1 MNYNNITIEQFQ
13 KLSNCIILNSE
24 KIEDSQI
31 VNTFKLGQ
39 DILNIFEGVEHTDS
53 GQWMV
58 DEFNKR
64 LEKYAFLN
72 EPIQSDSW
80 VKVVKV
86 GGKDY
91 KVKQT
96 PDKWNVGQFVSMAY
110 LTKRHEDIMN
120 NSNLTPENII
130 DIPTIANYAMKE
142 RNQDKAYDE
151 GLTPCPCCGRG
162 IKDDNKKFFI
172 HSIYGAATYP
182 ASDNNQY
189 ADAWDMAVGSECAK
203 KFPKGYVFTVE

>member
-24 KIEDSQI
+24 QIEDSQI
-31 VNTFKLGQ
+31 VNTYKLGQ
-39 DILNIFEGVEHTDS
+39 DLLNIFEGVEHTDS

-72 EPIQSDSW
+72 EPIQSDEW

-96 PDKWNVGQFVSMAY
+96 PDKWNVGQFVSMAS
-110 LTKRHEDIMN
+110 LTKRHEDIIDNCHLIIAVMLLDN
-120 NSNLTPENII
+120 VETSELMEFADKVRKEVTI
-130 DIPTIANYAMKE
+130 DIAYPLAVFFTGVMLLLPPNIAPYLKEVHPTGLVANG
-142 RNQDKAYDE
+142 D
-151 GLTPCPCCGRG
+151 GTIL
-162 IKDDNKKFFI
+162 
-172 HSIYGAATYP
+172 
-182 ASDNNQY
+182 
-189 ADAWDMAVGSECAK
+189 
-203 KFPKGYVFTVE
+203 

>member
-1 MNYNNITIEQFQ
+1 MNYNQITIEQFQ

-31 VNTFKLGQ
+31 VNTYKLGQ

-72 EPIQSDSW
+72 EPIQSDEW
-80 VKVVKV
+80 VKAVKV

-96 PDKWNVGQFVSMAY
+96 PDKWNVGQFVSMAS
-110 LTKRHEDIMN
+110 LTKRHEDIIDNCHLIIAVMLLDN
-120 NSNLTPENII
+120 VETSELMEFADKVRKEVTI
-130 DIPTIANYAMKE
+130 DIAYPLAVFFTGVMLMLPPNIAPYLKEVPPT
-142 RNQDKAYDE
+142 
-151 GLTPCPCCGRG
+151 GLVQSGDGTT
-162 IKDDNKKFFI
+162 
-172 HSIYGAATYP
+172 H
-182 ASDNNQY
+182 
-189 ADAWDMAVGSECAK
+189 
-203 KFPKGYVFTVE
+203 

>member
-64 LEKYAFLN
+64 LERYVFLN
-72 EPIQSDSW
+72 EPIQSDEW
-80 VKVVKV
+80 VKLVKV

-96 PDKWNVGQFVSMAY
+96 PDKWNVGQFVSMAS
-110 LTKRHEDIMN
+110 LTKRHEDIIDNCHLIIAVMLLDN
-120 NSNLTPENII
+120 VETSELMDFADKVRKEVTI
-130 DIPTIANYAMKE
+130 DIAYPLAVFFTGVMLMLPPNIAPYLKEVHPT
-142 RNQDKAYDE
+142 
-151 GLTPCPCCGRG
+151 GLVQSGDGTTPSSTPPTTT
-162 IKDDNKKFFI
+162 
-172 HSIYGAATYP
+172 S
-182 ASDNNQY
+182 
-189 ADAWDMAVGSECAK
+189 
-203 KFPKGYVFTVE
+203 

>member
-1 MNYNNITIEQFQ
+1 MNYKDITIEQFQ
-13 KLSNCIILNSE
+13 KLNNCIILNSE

-39 DILNIFEGVEHTDS
+39 DILNIFEGVDHTDS

-86 GGKDY
+86 GDKDY

-96 PDKWNVGQFVSMAY
+96 PDKWNVGQFVSMAS
-110 LTKRHEDIMN
+110 LTKRNEDIIDNCHLIIAVMLLDN
-120 NSNLTPENII
+120 VETSELMEFADKVRKEVTI
-130 DIPTIANYAMKE
+130 DIAYPLAVFFTGVMLMLPPNIAPYLKEVHPT
-142 RNQDKAYDE
+142 
-151 GLTPCPCCGRG
+151 GLVQSGDGMT
-162 IKDDNKKFFI
+162 
-172 HSIYGAATYP
+172 H
-182 ASDNNQY
+182 
-189 ADAWDMAVGSECAK
+189 
-203 KFPKGYVFTVE
+203 

>member
-24 KIEDSQI
+24 QIEDSQV

-39 DILNIFEGVEHTDS
+39 DILNIFEGIDHTDS

-80 VKVVKV
+80 VVKV
-86 GGKDY
+86 KVDGKEY

-96 PDKWNVGQFVSMAY
+96 PDKWNVGQFVSMAS
-110 LTKRHEDIMN
+110 LTKRHEDIIDNCHLIIAVMLLDN
-120 NSNLTPENII
+120 VETSELMEFADKVRKEVTI
-130 DIPTIANYAMKE
+130 DIAYPLAVFFTGVMLMLPPNIAPYLKEVHPT
-142 RNQDKAYDE
+142 
-151 GLTPCPCCGRG
+151 GLVQSGDGMTL
-162 IKDDNKKFFI
+162 
-172 HSIYGAATYP
+172 
-182 ASDNNQY
+182 
-189 ADAWDMAVGSECAK
+189 
-203 KFPKGYVFTVE
+203 

>member
-24 KIEDSQI
+24 QIEDSQI

-80 VKVVKV
+80 VVKV
-86 GGKDY
+86 KIDGKEY

-96 PDKWNVGQFVSMAY
+96 PDKWNVGQFVSMAS
-110 LTKRHEDIMN
+110 LTKRHEDIIDNCHLIIAVMLLDN
-120 NSNLTPENII
+120 VETSELMEFADKVRKEVTI
-130 DIPTIANYAMKE
+130 DIAYPLAVFFTGVMLMLPPNIAPYLKEVHPT
-142 RNQDKAYDE
+142 
-151 GLTPCPCCGRG
+151 GLVQSGDGT
-162 IKDDNKKFFI
+162 
-172 HSIYGAATYP
+172 TL
-182 ASDNNQY
+182 
-189 ADAWDMAVGSECAK
+189 
-203 KFPKGYVFTVE
+203 

>member
-24 KIEDSQI
+24 QIEDSQV

-39 DILNIFEGVEHTDS
+39 DILNIFEGVDHTDS

-96 PDKWNVGQFVSMAY
+96 PDKWNVGQFVSMAS
-110 LTKRHEDIMN
+110 LTKRHEDIIDNCHLIIAVMLLDN
-120 NSNLTPENII
+120 VETSELMEFADKVRKEVTI
-130 DIPTIANYAMKE
+130 DIAYPLAVFFTGVMLLLPPNIAPYLKEVHPT
-142 RNQDKAYDE
+142 
-151 GLTPCPCCGRG
+151 GLVQSGDGT
-162 IKDDNKKFFI
+162 
-172 HSIYGAATYP
+172 TL
-182 ASDNNQY
+182 
-189 ADAWDMAVGSECAK
+189 
-203 KFPKGYVFTVE
+203 

>member
-1 MNYNNITIEQFQ
+1 VCTCGINTRKMNYNQITIEQFQ

-24 KIEDSQI
+24 QIEDSQI

-64 LEKYAFLN
+64 LEKYTFLN
-72 EPIQSDSW
+72 EPIQSDEW

-96 PDKWNVGQFVSMAY
+96 PDKWNVGQFVSMAS
-110 LTKRHEDIMN
+110 LTKRHEDIIDNCHLIIAVMLLDN
-120 NSNLTPENII
+120 VETSELMEFADKVRKEVTINIAYPLAVFFTGVMLMLPPNIAPYLKEVHPTGLVANGDGTTPSS
-130 DIPTIANYAMKE
+130 
-142 RNQDKAYDE
+142 
-151 GLTPCPCCGRG
+151 TPQ
-162 IKDDNKKFFI
+162 ITT
-172 HSIYGAATYP
+172 S
-182 ASDNNQY
+182 
-189 ADAWDMAVGSECAK
+189 
-203 KFPKGYVFTVE
+203 

>member
-1 MNYNNITIEQFQ
+1 MNYKDITIEQFQ

-24 KIEDSQI
+24 QIEDSQI

-58 DEFNKR
+58 DQFNKR

-72 EPIQSDSW
+72 EPIQSDEW

-96 PDKWNVGQFVSMAY
+96 PDKWNVGQFVSMAS
-110 LTKRHEDIMN
+110 LTKRHEDIIDNCHLIIAVMLLDN
-120 NSNLTPENII
+120 VETSELMEFADKVRKEVTI
-130 DIPTIANYAMKE
+130 DIAYPLAVFFTGVMLMLPPNIAPYLKEAVQTGLVQSGDGTI
-142 RNQDKAYDE
+142 
-151 GLTPCPCCGRG
+151 
-162 IKDDNKKFFI
+162 F
-172 HSIYGAATYP
+172 
-182 ASDNNQY
+182 
-189 ADAWDMAVGSECAK
+189 
-203 KFPKGYVFTVE
+203 